1 MTIHPQFIRR
11 RFAPALVPILFPVVI
26 SEGKIVLGK
35 MDDLLW
41 ERATCQAIGYHGINE
56 TKHRH
61 DTVCSKQFRW
71 LARLN
76 AKIAQVVS

>member
-1 MTIHPQFIRR
+1 MTVHPQFIRR

-26 SEGKIVLGK
+26 SNGKIVLGK

-41 ERATCQAIGYHGINE
+41 DRATSQALGYHCINN
-56 TKHRH
+56 TRHRY
-61 DTVCSKQFRW
+61 DTVCQKQLRW
-71 LARLN
+71 TARLN